1 MFTKETDQFK
11 FSIEFQQSGGNW
23 HDNET
28 FYINCYIYSEEFAD
42 IVGSTFYQYMKRI
55 EGITKSSY
63 SRFDITTTTNIKK
76 LEKTILNDIEKVMV
90 FFNSIINMEAF
101 IKIVNNNDLLLKY
114 YLIKHRYND
123 VENFLVNENKKFG
136 MEDRWKLMKK
146 NLKEV
151 CAEYGYISTTLR
163 DDL

>member
-1 MFTKETDQFK
+1 MTLKKSWFFLIQL
-11 FSIEFQQSGGNW
+11 
-23 HDNET
+23 
-28 FYINCYIYSEEFAD
+28 
-42 IVGSTFYQYMKRI
+42 STWKH
-55 EGITKSSY
+55 
-63 SRFDITTTTNIKK
+63 
-76 LEKTILNDIEKVMV
+76 
-90 FFNSIINMEAF
+90 
-101 IKIVNNNDLLLKY
+101 LLKY

>member
-1 MFTKETDQFK
+1 MGKLTHIFIKDNIAPFMKQSGYKKKRYLFTKETDQFK

-101 IKIVNNNDLLLKY
+101 IKIL
-114 YLIKHRYND
+114 
-123 VENFLVNENKKFG
+123 FNKTQ
-136 MEDRWKLMKK
+136 
-146 NLKEV
+146 V
-151 CAEYGYISTTLR
+151 
-163 DDL
+163 